1 MENVQ
6 GLAPQGQRPKYS
18 DEQMEAAVTLQGLR
32 EMLDADPS
40 KVVHEDEN
48 GQQFTEQDYAAS
60 IVADRINNTPFF
72 QERFNI
78 GNGTGRRVVGFQP
91 LKDEQMRDTMPPEEF
106 ARLPDRAF
114 VPIIENSQGES
125 TSTGPMTQRASS
137 DMDDIV
143 EYIEMDNLERMVS
156 EA

>member
-1 MENVQ
+1 MKNIK
-6 GLAPQGQRPKYS
+6 GLAKKPRYS
-18 DEQMEAAVTLQGLR
+18 EAQTEAATTLHGLK
-32 EMLDADPS
+32 EMLAADPQ
-40 KVVHEDEN
+40 KVVHEDEQ

-60 IVADRINNTPFF
+60 IVADRINSTPFY
-72 QERFNI
+72 QKQFNI
-78 GNGTGRRVVGFQP
+78 GGDTGRKVVGFQP
-91 LKDEQMRDTMPPEEF
+91 LKDEQMRDTMSPEEF

-114 VPIIENSQGES
+114 VPIIENSQGKN

-143 EYIEMDNLERMVS
+143 EYIDMDNLERMVS